1 MRKAARSGRS
11 SAKAAAEPDA
21 GTSRQREAESSSR
34 TVALE
39 LLHRVL
45 GRRRTLDESLAK
57 HGGLQ
62 RLSTP
67 DRAFARLLVA
77 TVLRRLGQL
86 DGLIDHALERPL
98 KPGLARLRDILRLG
112 LAQLLFLDTPPHAA
126 VNATVALARGP
137 RLAGYRGLVNAVL
150 RRLARE
156 GEDLVAA
163 QDAAR
168 LNTPDWLWE
177 AWTEAHGA
185 AATRAIAE
193 RHLAEPP
200 LDLSLQPG
208 RDRQLWSERLG
219 AERLPGGSLRLAPGF
234 GAIKDL
240 PGYHDGDWWVQD
252 LAAALPPR
260 LFGAVA
266 GRDLVDLC
274 AAPGG
279 KTAWLAAAGGRVT
292 AIDRSESRMAGLRR
306 NLERLRLTAH
316 LVVAD
321 GAGWCPGRPAD
332 GIMLDAPCSSTGTL
346 RRHPD
351 IARLKQPT
359 EIGALVEAQ
368 DRLLANAV
376 EICASGGTIVYAV
389 CSLQP
394 EEGPARI
401 AQLLSSR
408 GDVERVPI
416 TASELDGL
424 GEVIDREGDLRSL
437 PCHLAEPGGMDGFYA
452 CRLRRL

>member
-1 MRKAARSGRS
+1 MRKGKADARSTQ
-11 SAKAAAEPDA
+11 KPEPNA
-21 GTSRQREAESSSR
+21 RA
-34 TVALE
+34 VALD
-39 LLHRVL
+39 LLHQVL
-45 GRRRTLDESLAK
+45 ARRRTLDDSLAK
-57 HGGLQ
+57 HGGIA

-98 KPGLARLRDILRLG
+98 KPNLTRLRDILRLG
-112 LAQLLFLDTPPHAA
+112 LAQLLFLETPPHAA
-126 VNATVALARGP
+126 VNATVALAWGP

-150 RRLARE
+150 RRLSRE
-156 GEDLVAA
+156 GRGLVAA

-177 AWTEAHGA
+177 TWTDGHGA
-185 AATRAIAE
+185 AAARAIAE

-208 RDRQLWSERLG
+208 RDRRIWSERLG
-219 AERLPGGSLRLAPGF
+219 AQGMPGGSLRLAPGF
-234 GAIKDL
+234 GAIMDL
-240 PGYHDGDWWVQD
+240 PGYHEGDWWVQD
-252 LAAALPPR
+252 LAASLPPR

-279 KTAWLAAAGGRVT
+279 KTAWLAAAGARVT
-292 AIDRSESRMAGLRR
+292 AVDRSKTRMAALGR
-306 NLERLRLTAH
+306 NFERLSLSAH
-316 LVVAD
+316 QVVAD
-321 GAGWCPGRPAD
+321 GADWHPNRPAD
-332 GIMLDAPCSSTGTL
+332 GVMLDAPCSSTGTL

-351 IARLKQPT
+351 IARLKQPA
-359 EIGALVEAQ
+359 EIQALVDLQ
-368 DRLLANAV
+368 DRLLSNAV

-416 TASELDGL
+416 AASELDGL
-424 GEVIDREGDLRSL
+424 GEAINEDGDLRSL
-437 PCHLAEPGGMDGFYA
+437 PCHLAELGGMDGFYA
-452 CRLRRL
+452 CRLRRR